1 MNEIGHNGVQRKLL
15 LFLHLEVTL
24 DNFIRQVRFSLN
36 PVSHFLL
43 LDELGYLGADCLE
56 IA

>member
-43 LDELGYLGADCLE
+43 LDELGYLGADCLK